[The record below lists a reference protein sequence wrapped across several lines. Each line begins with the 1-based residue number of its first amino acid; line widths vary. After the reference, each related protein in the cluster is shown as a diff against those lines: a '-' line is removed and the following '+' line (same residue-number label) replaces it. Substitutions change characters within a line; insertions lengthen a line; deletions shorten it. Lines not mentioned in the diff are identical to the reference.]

1 MLEIRDLHIAYPKS
15 ASEAVRGV
23 SFDLSHGRMAGLVGE
38 SGSGKTTIVTAVLG
52 LLPEGSRVSGSVFFE
67 GRNLL
72 ALPEDELRR
81 LRWKEIALVPQGA
94 QNSFTPVK
102 TIGSH
107 IEEVLRVHLGVTG
120 ETARA
125 RAAELL
131 EQVELDAKVAKRYP
145 HELSGGQKQ
154 RAAIAL
160 ALACEPRLLLADEPT
175 TALDVI
181 TQAGVLKLLMR
192 LKAEKNLTVLL
203 VTHDLPLAA
212 SVCDELLVMKDGEL
226 VERGAPRK
234 LIHSPEQP
242 YTRRLVEAILCGR
255 RRRWK
260 KTPTSALPSVSASRS
275 ARAAACIRR

>member
-15 ASEAVRGV
+15 AGEAVRGV

-52 LLPEGSRVSGSVFFE
+52 LLPGGSRVSGAILFE

-120 ETARA
+120 ETARS

-131 EQVELDAKVAKRYP
+131 EQVELDARIVKRYP

-192 LKAEKNLTVLL
+192 LKAERDLTVLL

-226 VERGAPRK
+226 VERGAPRT
-234 LIHSPEQP
+234 LIHSPERP
-242 YTRRLVEAILCGR
+242 YTRRLVEAIL
-255 RRRWK
+255 
-260 KTPTSALPSVSASRS
+260 
-275 ARAAACIRR
+275 

>member
-1 MLEIRDLHIAYPKS
+1 MFQCVA
-15 ASEAVRGV
+15 
-23 SFDLSHGRMAGLVGE
+23 
-38 SGSGKTTIVTAVLG
+38 
-52 LLPEGSRVSGSVFFE
+52 
-67 GRNLL
+67 
-72 ALPEDELRR
+72 
-81 LRWKEIALVPQGA
+81 
-94 QNSFTPVK
+94 
-102 TIGSH
+102 H

-125 RAAELL
+125 SAAELL
-131 EQVELDAKVAKRYP
+131 EQVELDAKIVKRYP

-192 LKAEKNLTVLL
+192 LKAERDLTVLL

-242 YTRRLVEAILCGR
+242 YTRRLVEAIL
-255 RRRWK
+255 
-260 KTPTSALPSVSASRS
+260 
-275 ARAAACIRR
+275 